1 MIFIVPT
8 VIVLTLTRRI
18 TYVYVFQLLFKPLL
32 IWEAEFITFYVLA
45 EFFTFISLNYVYYVL
60 GKRQVYF
67 WSLNVLVCCCAA
79 N

>member
-45 EFFTFISLNYVYYVL
+45 EFFTFISLN
-60 GKRQVYF
+60 
-67 WSLNVLVCCCAA
+67 
-79 N
+79 